1 MSNQVRYGDMTL
13 GMGTHHK
20 KKCPHIIIGIVMS
33 GSMDVLSNGLSTGRT
48 GDITIHSCP
57 HCPTGMLIGGSADAF
72 VNNLPMHRLGD
83 PVTEFCGMG
92 ISVTGS
98 PNIYSN
104 GGYKG

>member
-1 MSNQVRYGDMTL
+1 MPNQVRYGDMTL

-20 KKCPHIIIGIVMS
+20 KGCPHIIVGVVIT
-33 GSMDVLSNGLSTGRT
+33 GSTNVISNNLQTARI

-57 HCPTGMLIGGSADAF
+57 HCPTGMLIQGSEDTFA
-72 VNNLPMHRLGD
+72 NNIPMHRLGD
-83 PVTEFCGMG
+83 TVTEFCGIG

-98 PNIYSN
+98 PNIYTN